1 MEILVEGRNLTKQFG
16 ERYLVIGIDV
26 SQNTLDMAFW
36 EYDEP
41 VFQGKF
47 PNSKKDFDV
56 IAQRIE
62 VRSQETKS
70 TSVFIIMEPTGGY
83 EQPFTRFAMQK
94 EWQVSLP
101 NPRRVKQWAQAMG
114 IRTKTDKHDAKT
126 LAHYGFMQKP
136 SRPEEAVI
144 AVDDVSMSIN
154 QGELLV
160 IMGES
165 GSGKTT
171 LISVLGCILQPTSGS
186 LIIDGSEVDYESQ
199 DLSEIRTKK
208 VGFVFQLFN
217 LIPYLTAL
225 ENVMIA
231 MDIGGIKGPEA
242 EEKAREL
249 LTQVG
254 LLERLDHRPSQLS
267 GGEQQRVSFARA
279 LANDPLIVFADEPT
293 ANLDS
298 KNSAS
303 IMELIESLCRERN
316 IAFAVV
322 THDAHLRENADRII
336 EMEDGRVLDA

>member
-1 MEILVEGRNLTKQFG
+1 MNGLVESRNLTKQFG
-16 ERYLVIGIDV
+16 EG
-26 SQNTLDMAFW
+26 
-36 EYDEP
+36 
-41 VFQGKF
+41 
-47 PNSKKDFDV
+47 
-56 IAQRIE
+56 
-62 VRSQETKS
+62 
-70 TSVFIIMEPTGGY
+70 
-83 EQPFTRFAMQK
+83 
-94 EWQVSLP
+94 
-101 NPRRVKQWAQAMG
+101 
-114 IRTKTDKHDAKT
+114 H
-126 LAHYGFMQKP
+126 
-136 SRPEEAVI
+136 EAVI
-144 AVDDVSMSIN
+144 AVNDVNMSIN

-171 LISVLGCILQPTSGS
+171 LISILGCILQPTSGS

-199 DLSEIRTKK
+199 DLSEIRRKK

-225 ENVMIA
+225 ENVMVA

-254 LLERLDHRPSQLS
+254 LPDRLNHRPSQLS

-298 KNSAS
+298 RNSAS
-303 IMELIESLCRERN
+303 VMELIQSLCRERN